1 MRLINPG
8 DASARVTI
16 TGTDDQGASPGRP
29 VRVTVPPGA
38 ARTYTAAHLEEGA
51 PGPTGALGDG
61 AGKWR
66 LTVDSDRPIS
76 AMSLLASPTGHLTN
90 LSTAPMR

>member
-1 MRLINPG
+1 M
-8 DASARVTI
+8 TI
-16 TGTDDQGASPGRP
+16 TGTDDLGASPGGP

-38 ARTYTAAHLEEGA
+38 ARTYSAARLEEGA
-51 PGPTGALGDG
+51 GGLTGALGDG
-61 AGKWR
+61 AGESR

-90 LSTAPMR
+90 LSTAPLR

>member
-1 MRLINPG
+1 M
-8 DASARVTI
+8 TI
-16 TGTDDQGASPGRP
+16 TGRDDSGASPGGP
-29 VRVTVPPGA
+29 VHVTVAAHA
-38 ARTYTAAHLEEGA
+38 ARTVTAEELETGGA
-51 PGPTGALGDG
+51 DLGGALGDG

-66 LTVDSDRPIS
+66 LTVESSEPIL